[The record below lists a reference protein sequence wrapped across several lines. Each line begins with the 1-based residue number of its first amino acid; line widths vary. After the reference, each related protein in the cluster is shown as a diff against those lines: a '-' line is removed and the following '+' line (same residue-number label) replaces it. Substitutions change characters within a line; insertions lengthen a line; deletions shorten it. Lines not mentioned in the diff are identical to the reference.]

1 MNFNS
6 LTSLGGVG
14 TLGRVWALL
23 GRMAGAV
30 MGVQRMA
37 LARVYWRDL
46 GKVSAPTAGRDETAC
61 ATHLG
66 GWWWQSPESQRT
78 TVQRRAG
85 V

>member
-1 MNFNS
+1 MNFNPS
-6 LTSLGGVG
+6 ASYGGVG

-30 MGVQRMA
+30 MGGQRMA
-37 LARVYWRDL
+37 LARVCWRDV
-46 GKVSAPTAGRDETAC
+46 GRVAAPTARRDETA
-61 ATHLG
+61 AVTHLG

>member
-6 LTSLGGVG
+6 STSLGGVG
-14 TLGRVWALL
+14 NLGRVWALL
-23 GRMAGAV
+23 GRMAGAAF
-30 MGVQRMA
+30 GVQRMA
-37 LARVYWRDL
+37 LAQDSWREV
-46 GKVSAPTAGRDETAC
+46 GQVSAPTAGRDEIAC

>member
-6 LTSLGGVG
+6 STSLGGVG

-23 GRMAGAV
+23 GHWAGAV
-30 MGVQRMA
+30 FKPKRMP
-37 LARVYWRDL
+37 LARGLGRDV
-46 GKVSAPTAGRDETAC
+46 GQTAPTAGRDEAATA
-61 ATHLG
+61 AHLG